1 MSMNRTLGI
10 GKLLVLLGSGLI
22 LLIVGCTLSPEPWPP
37 TPSPGTGVVIGQIES
52 TSQTGYSY
60 TAQDL
65 YLGKLL
71 PANQPGAEPAITFT
85 YGIDPTTTVRNTD
98 GTFAFTDIVPGIYV
112 LIIWTPVSSL
122 VIEAPEGGLIKV
134 IVETDKT
141 TDLGIVILP

>member
-1 MSMNRTLGI
+1 MNRTISKWRLW
-10 GKLLVLLGSGLI
+10 VLLGSVII
-22 LLIVGCTLSPEPWPP
+22 LLIVGCSLSPEPWPP
-37 TPSPGTGVVIGQIES
+37 TPSPGTGVVIGQINS
-52 TSQTGYSY
+52 TSQTSYSY

-85 YGIDPTTTVRNTD
+85 YGIDPATTVRNPD

-141 TDLGIVILP
+141 TDLGTVMLP